1 MATLSVRDIASDCLG
16 KSGDI
21 SIDTDVYGYIFR
33 DTDGSVFGALGPAD
47 TFPGSGQP
55 TARSLKRHLETIS
68 GEAIDLFVFLVGH
81 ENNFSGSVTQG
92 NVTEMQYAL
101 QVARDVYAQVD
112 LGIRRIKW
120 LRIPAEEATDNELLD
135 LADGAAAAS
144 LTDDYSGPD
153 GGIDVFVVQS
163 IGNAAGFA
171 ALEGPCDKNASDVMS
186 GAVLEVSNSRRW
198 TGIVLAHEVGHYL
211 GLPTGPAITNLMG
224 VDNNPPFGIDEI
236 TPNSTGLTDSQGST
250 MRSHCS
256 VDPPC

>member
-1 MATLSVRDIASDCLG
+1 MATLSVRDIATTCLG

-33 DTDGSVFGALGPAD
+33 FTDGSVFGPLGPTD
-47 TFPGSGQP
+47 SFPGSGQP
-55 TARSLKRHLETIS
+55 TTRSLRRHLETIS

-81 ENNFSGSVTQG
+81 ENDFSGFVTES

-112 LGIRRIKW
+112 LGIRQIKW
-120 LRIPAEEATDNELLD
+120 LRIPASQATNAYLNP
-135 LADGAAAAS
+135 ADGAEADN
-144 LTDDYSGPD
+144 LTDDFSGPD

-163 IGNAAGFA
+163 IGNAGGFSA
-171 ALEGPCDKNASDVMS
+171 VGGPCDKNAANTMS

-211 GLPTGPAITNLMG
+211 GLPTGTVTTNLMG
-224 VDNNPPFGIDEI
+224 VDINPPDGIDEI
-236 TPNSTGLTDSQGST
+236 GINSTDLTNDQGTT